1 MKKIVTVCLL
11 FIMSLCFLYAA
22 TEEKDEIAELQK
34 RRDTLTYGL
43 ESEITS
49 LLDTLIKEED
59 STLSDEIYKVFQT
72 SKNVNV
78 KDKIITYYTT
88 NKDARLSEFAVQ
100 VISDPYDEE
109 KSTIN
114 LLIKYCGALK
124 ITAVAPYLTDILD
137 NEQEDY
143 YDAALSALGECGGP
157 DEALFLADFLNNDT
171 LTTARKQ
178 NLMKAL
184 GAIHAVE
191 TWDKLVE
198 IIEDEDQNTYVR
210 MYAAEAIGVMEKK
223 ESIPV
228 LIRLFQDKDSNI
240 RTYAVKGLSYFN
252 TEEVEQFMI
261 EALRDNYYKVR
272 LEAVK
277 AAGKWN
283 FKSCMPSLIYRA
295 KNDSESTVKYECY
308 ATLGML
314 DEQEAFDFLIE
325 VLQDEKKGDAARS
338 KAAEVLLKEGND
350 AAIQL
355 VVDLAQACLED
366 DKKKTLRYNIGK
378 ELAKYEKASF
388 KTICKGYLESKDTST
403 QGIGIDIFNKNGF
416 TDLAP
421 QVQTI
426 ADNQKSGLKTKAKLA
441 LEKAGITPATTESAE

>member
-1 MKKIVTVCLL
+1 MKKILAVFLAIILCCT
-11 FIMSLCFLYAA
+11 FIYSEDVED
-22 TEEKDEIAELQK
+22 EESELQK
-34 RRDTLTYGL
+34 RKDTLTFGL

-59 STLSDEIYKVFQT
+59 ATMSDDIYKVFQT
-72 SKNVNV
+72 SRNVNV
-78 KDKIITYYTT
+78 KNKVITYYTT
-88 NKDARLSEFAVQ
+88 NKDNRLTDFAIQ
-100 VISDPYDEE
+100 VLSDPYDEE

-124 ITAVAPYLTDILD
+124 ISAAAPYLTDMLE

-143 YDAALSALGECGGP
+143 FDAALSALGECGGP
-157 DEALFLADFLNNDT
+157 DEAVFLADFLDNDI
-171 LTTARKQ
+171 LSTARKQ

-210 MYAAEAIGVMEKK
+210 MYAAEAIGVMEKP

-228 LIRLFQDKDSNI
+228 LMRLFQDTDSNL

-252 TEEVEQFMI
+252 TSEVEQFMI

-272 LEAVK
+272 QEAAK
-277 AAGKWN
+277 SAGKWL
-283 FKSCMPSLIYRA
+283 FKECMPSLIYRA

-308 ATLGML
+308 TSLGML
-314 DEQEAFDFLIE
+314 GEAEAYEFLVGII
-325 VLQDEKKGDAARS
+325 QDEKKGDAARS
-338 KAAEVLLKEGND
+338 KASEVLLKYGKTDE
-350 AAIQL
+350 IQA
-355 VVDLAQACLED
+355 VIEVAQKCLED

-378 ELAKYEKASF
+378 ELAKYENDSF
-388 KTICKGYLESKDTST
+388 YTICKGYLESSDTST
-403 QGIGIDIFNKNGF
+403 QGIGIDIFNKNMF
-416 TDLAP
+416 HDLLP
-421 QVQTI
+421 QIQQI
-426 ADNQKSGLKTKAKLA
+426 ADNQKSGLRTKAKLA
-441 LEKAGITPATTESAE
+441 LEKHGEDN

>member
-1 MKKIVTVCLL
+1 MKKVIAICILL
-11 FIMSLCFLYAA
+11 IECFCFISAA
-22 TEEKDEIAELQK
+22 TEEVDEVAELQK

-43 ESEITS
+43 ESEITG

-59 STLSDEIYKVFQT
+59 TSLSDEIYKIFLT

-88 NKDARLSEFAVQ
+88 NKDSRLSDFAVQ

-114 LLIKYCGALK
+114 LLIKYCGTLK
-124 ITAVAPYLTDILD
+124 INEVAPYLTDILE

-157 DEALFLADFLNNDT
+157 EEALFLADFLENDT
-171 LTTARKQ
+171 LSTARKQ

-210 MYAAEAIGVMEKK
+210 MYAAEAIGVMEKE

-228 LIRLFQDKDSNI
+228 LIRLFQNNDSNL

-252 TEEVEQFMI
+252 TAEVEQFMI

-277 AAGKWN
+277 AAGKWD
-283 FKSCMPSLIYRA
+283 FKACLPSLIYRA

-308 ATLGML
+308 TTLGML
-314 DEQEAFDFLIE
+314 EEQEAFDFLIE

-350 AAIQL
+350 AAIKL
-355 VVDLAQACLED
+355 VVDLAQACLGD

-378 ELAKYEKASF
+378 ELAKYENSSF
-388 KTICKGYLESKDTST
+388 RAICQGFLESKDAST

-416 TDLAP
+416 SDLIP
-421 QVQTI
+421 QVQAI

-441 LEKAGITPATTESAE
+441 LEKAGVTTSETAASE

>member
-1 MKKIVTVCLL
+1 MKKIIAL
-11 FIMSLCFLYAA
+11 FLMVAMCFCFLTAE
-22 TEEKDEIAELQK
+22 TDKDDDSEIQK
-34 RRDTLTYGL
+34 RKDTLTYGL

-59 STLSDEIYKVFQT
+59 TTMSDDIWKVFQT

-88 NKDARLSEFAVQ
+88 NKDSRLSEFAVE
-100 VISDPYDEE
+100 VISDPFDEE

-124 ITAVAPYLTDILD
+124 IQAAAPYLTDILD

-143 YDAALSALGECGGP
+143 FDAALSALGECGGP
-157 DEALFLADFLNNDT
+157 DEAVFLADFLDNDI

-210 MYAAEAIGVMEKK
+210 MYAAEAIGIMEKS
-223 ESIPV
+223 ESVSV
-228 LIRLFQDKDSNI
+228 LMKLFQNKDSNI

-252 TEEVEQFMI
+252 TVEVEQFMI

-272 LEAVK
+272 QEAAK
-277 AAGKWN
+277 AAGKWK
-283 FKSCMPSLIYRA
+283 FKACMPSLIYRA
-295 KNDSESTVKYECY
+295 KNDSETTVKYECY
-308 ATLGML
+308 ASLGML
-314 DEQEAFDFLIE
+314 NEQDAYDFLTE

-338 KAAEVLLKEGND
+338 KAAEVLLKDGRATE
-350 AAIQL
+350 IQL
-355 VVDLAQACLED
+355 VVDLAKSCLDD

-378 ELAKYEKASF
+378 ELAKYQNVTF
-388 KTICKGYLESKDTST
+388 YDVCKGYLESKDAST
-403 QGIGIDIFNKNGF
+403 QGIGIDIFSKNMF
-416 TDLAP
+416 HDLLP
-421 QVQTI
+421 QIQAI

-441 LEKAGITPATTESAE
+441 LEKHGEGSL

>member
-1 MKKIVTVCLL
+1 MKKIIALCLV
-11 FIMSLCFLYAA
+11 FFMCFSFLAA
-22 TEEKDEIAELQK
+22 ETEEDTASEIQK
-34 RRDTLTYGL
+34 RKDTLTYGL
-43 ESEITS
+43 ESEITG

-59 STLSDEIYKVFQT
+59 TAMSDDIYKVFQT

-88 NKDARLSEFAVQ
+88 NKDARLSDFAIE
-100 VISDPYDEE
+100 VISDPFDEE

-114 LLIKYCGALK
+114 LLIRYCGALK
-124 ITAVAPYLTDILD
+124 IQAVAPYLTDILE

-143 YDAALSALGECGGP
+143 FDAALSALGECGGP
-157 DEALFLADFLNNDT
+157 DEAVFLADFLDNDI
-171 LTTARKQ
+171 LSTARKQ

-210 MYAAEAIGVMEKK
+210 MYAAEAIGVMEKS
-223 ESIPV
+223 ESVPV
-228 LIRLFQDKDSNI
+228 LMKFFQEKDSNL

-252 TEEVEQFMI
+252 TTEVEQFMI

-272 LEAVK
+272 QEAAK
-277 AAGKWN
+277 AIGKWK
-283 FKSCMPSLIYRA
+283 FKACMQSLIYRA
-295 KNDSESTVKYECY
+295 KNDSETAVKYECY
-308 ATLGML
+308 ASLGML
-314 DEQEAFDFLIE
+314 KEQEAFDFLTE

-338 KAAEVLLKEGND
+338 KAAEVLLKEGR
-350 AAIQL
+350 AAEIQN
-355 VVDLAQACLED
+355 VINLAKSCLED

-378 ELAKYEKASF
+378 ELAKYNNPTF
-388 KTICKGYLESKDTST
+388 YDVCKGYLESKDTST
-403 QGIGIDIFNKNGF
+403 QGIGIDIFSKNIF
-416 TDLAP
+416 HDLLP
-421 QVQTI
+421 QIQEI

-441 LEKAGITPATTESAE
+441 LEKSGEDKL

>member
-1 MKKIVTVCLL
+1 MKKITAICILL
-11 FIMSLCFLYAA
+11 IMSFCLVFAA
-22 TEEKDEIAELQK
+22 TEETDEVAELQK

-43 ESEITS
+43 ESEITG

-59 STLSDEIYKVFQT
+59 SSLSDEIYRVFQ
-72 SKNVNV
+72 SSRNVNV
-78 KDKIITYYTT
+78 KNKIISYYTT
-88 NKDARLSEFAVQ
+88 NKDDRLTDFAIE

-114 LLIKYCGALK
+114 LLINYCGALK
-124 ITAVAPYLTDILD
+124 ISEAAPYLTDMLE

-143 YDAALSALGECGGP
+143 FDAALSALGECGGP
-157 DEALFLADFLNNDT
+157 DEAVFLADFLDNDI
-171 LTTARKQ
+171 LSTARKQ

-191 TWDKLVE
+191 TWDRLVE

-228 LIRLFQDKDSNI
+228 LIRLFSSTDSNI
-240 RTYAVKGLSYFN
+240 RTYAVKGLSYFD
-252 TEEVEQFMI
+252 TPEVEQFMI

-283 FKSCMPSLIYRA
+283 FKDCLQSLIYRA
-295 KNDSESTVKYECY
+295 KNDSETTVKYACY
-308 ATLGML
+308 ETLGML

-325 VLQDEKKGDAARS
+325 VLQDSKKGDAARS

-350 AAIQL
+350 SAIQL
-355 VVDLAQACLED
+355 VVDLAQECLDD

-378 ELAKYEKASF
+378 ELAKYEKSSF
-388 KTICKGYLESKDTST
+388 KAICRGFLESKDAST
-403 QGIGIDIFNKNGF
+403 QGIGIDIFSKNRF
-416 TDLAP
+416 SDLIP
-421 QVQTI
+421 LVQEI

-441 LEKAGITPATTESAE
+441 LEKAGVRSQDTE